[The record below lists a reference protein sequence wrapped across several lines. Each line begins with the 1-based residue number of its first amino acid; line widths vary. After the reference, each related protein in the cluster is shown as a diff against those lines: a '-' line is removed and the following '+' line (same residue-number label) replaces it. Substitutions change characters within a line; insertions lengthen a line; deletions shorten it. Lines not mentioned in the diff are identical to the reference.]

1 MLLNS
6 RRRHTASGF
15 TLLELAIVVGI
26 SGLLFGGLWRL
37 LSTGSSQ
44 LREQSAADQISQI
57 VGATRNFLASTEGQ
71 TFIANINPVVS
82 RTAQLTL
89 PNSAATAA
97 GTAACAG
104 SLLAGTGTYCNFL
117 PNGFFNGAG
126 GNLNA
131 YGQSYAVYVRK
142 DNNIAGTPAQNYDFL
157 VITTGGDVIPDS
169 SGGRIASNIG
179 ANGGFVFSNDTCGTP
194 ANFACGAFG
203 SFTLDITTTGPFNN
217 GGALPILTTPG
228 HIVTQNSSTL
238 SLNANS
244 QWLARTLI
252 SGDTNVAPT
261 NVFNTMRVPMFMQ
274 AGTAPLNMLGNQLNM
289 NAGGAGTGGGT
300 INLNSGAITGQGRI
314 DIQADANDLRPGAVT
329 TTPLNVTV
337 LPLAAGAG
345 GISAAIFTGQNC
357 STFLTPGSCEPTL
370 NVSGSVNIS
379 QTVAAV
385 DGNFGG
391 TLQAVTFLYQSDR
404 NYKKD
409 LVPLTGALDKIS
421 QLQGYHFSWKKND
434 RPDIGVVAQEVQ
446 KVYPELVHAGA
457 DGKLAVQYGNLVAP
471 LIEAVKELRLQNI
484 ELQKRLDAQ
493 EKKLREMQE

>member
-1 MLLNS
+1 MLRDF
-6 RRRHTASGF
+6 RRRPTASGF

-26 SGLLFGGLWRL
+26 TGLLFGGLWRL

-71 TFIANINPVVS
+71 NFIRIQGPGS
-82 RTAQLTL
+82 TTQLTL

-142 DNNIAGTPAQNYDFL
+142 DNNLINIPAQNYDFL

-169 SGGRIASNIG
+169 SGGRIAANIG
-179 ANGGFVFSNDTCGTP
+179 ANGGFVFSNNTCGTP

-203 SFTLDITTTGPFNN
+203 SFTLDITAAGPFSNL
-217 GGALPILTTPG
+217 GAFAIPATPG

-244 QWLARTLI
+244 QWLARQFI
-252 SGDTNVAPT
+252 SGDGAT
-261 NVFNTMRVPMFMQ
+261 
-274 AGTAPLNMLGNQLNM
+274 AGTNEFNSMQTPMYMRAGVAPLNMLGNQLNM
-289 NAGGAGTGGGT
+289 GDGAAATGGGN
-300 INLNSGAITGQGRI
+300 INLQGGTIGGAAGAPGPGIINLINNNGSTPLTVSTQAAPGGTATDPTTANINGASCDYLSPSGPCQPALSIEG
-314 DIQADANDLRPGAVT
+314 N
-329 TTPLNVTV
+329 LNVTRDILIV
-337 LPLAAGAG
+337 GNGKVAGQFEAA
-345 GISAAIFTGQNC
+345 
-357 STFLTPGSCEPTL
+357 
-370 NVSGSVNIS
+370 
-379 QTVAAV
+379 
-385 DGNFGG
+385 
-391 TLQAVTFLYQSDR
+391 TFLYTSDSR
-404 NYKKD
+404 YKKD

>member
-1 MLLNS
+1 MLLIS

-26 SGLLFGGLWRL
+26 TGLLFGGLWRL

-44 LREQSAADQISQI
+44 LREQSAADQIGQI

-71 TFIANINPVVS
+71 NFITNINPAVS
-82 RTAQLTL
+82 RTAQLAL
-89 PNSAATAA
+89 PASAVNAA
-97 GTAACAG
+97 GTATCATN
-104 SLLAGTGTYCNFL
+104 LPAGTGTYCNFL
-117 PNGFFNGAG
+117 PTGFFIGAG
-126 GNLNA
+126 GTTNS
-131 YGQSYAVYVRK
+131 YGQSYEVYVRK
-142 DNNIAGTPAQNYDFL
+142 DTNPFGTPAQNYDFI
-157 VITTGGDVIPDS
+157 VQTTGGDVIPDS

-179 ANGGFVFSNDTCGTP
+179 ANGGFVFSNDTCGAP
-194 ANFACGAFG
+194 VANFACGAFG
-203 SFTLDITTTGPFNN
+203 SFTLNLTAAGPF
-217 GGALPILTTPG
+217 GPTLISPG
-228 HIVTQNSSTL
+228 SGRIVTQNSSAL

-252 SGDTNVAPT
+252 SGDSNVAPT

-289 NAGGAGTGGGT
+289 GDGVATTITGGGN
-300 INLNSGAITGQGRI
+300 INLQGGTI
-314 DIQADANDLRPGAVT
+314 GG
-329 TTPLNVTV
+329 
-337 LPLAAGAG
+337 AAGAAG
-345 GISAAIFTGQNC
+345 PGIINLTSNGATPLTVDTSANAIGTIAAEINGQPCN
-357 STFLTPGSCEPTL
+357 TYAPTGSCQPAL
-370 NVSGSVNIS
+370 GVSGSVLIS
-379 QTVAAV
+379 EALAAR
-385 DGNFGG
+385 DGSFSG
-391 TLQAVTFLYQSDR
+391 TLQAATFLYQSDR

-493 EKKLREMQE
+493 ERKLQEMQK